1 MTPSHATAALAID
14 ASEWFTAAGLRR
26 FLAPRHWRR
35 LERRAE
41 PCVRATLALLAAT
54 GARATWFVPGALA
67 RSAPTLLRELA
78 AGGHEVALA
87 AEAPR
92 PLADVPPGERAA
104 LQDRWLRDVA
114 TIEAATGVAVRGFR
128 APWPTANDA
137 PWWRPFLRSI
147 GLAYDATPDAP
158 GARGE
163 QLAPDP
169 EATAAHRLDGGGAVA
184 LRAFPAM
191 ALDPAPPQ
199 LAGLPAAPAWQGP
212 AGAAA
217 AAAALQALV
226 ARTRGTL
233 LAALGTP
240 VLTAPPRPLP
250 PEPIV
255 VPRGDAPRLCVVV
268 PLKDEERAVP
278 GLLLELRALAD
289 DLADAARVEYV
300 LVDDGSDDRTW
311 ELLQQ
316 GVGSL
321 PRSRAVRHDRNLGV
335 AAAIRTGVL
344 ATDSPF
350 VASIDG
356 DLSYDPRELRPMLA
370 LLRQGADLVTAS
382 PYHPAGGV
390 RNVPGWRLLLSRGL
404 SLGYRVLMAS
414 PIRTW
419 TSCCR
424 VYRREAVAA
433 LPLANPRFLGTA
445 EWLVRVLRRGG
456 TVAEHPCVLEAR
468 LVGVSKMRT
477 LRTIAGHLR
486 LLAEVLV
493 RVVR

>member
-1 MTPSHATAALAID
+1 VTLSHATAALAID
-14 ASEWFTAAGLRR
+14 ASEWFTAPGLRR
-26 FLAPRHWRR
+26 HVAPRHWRR

-41 PCVRATLALLAAT
+41 PCVRATLALLAAK

-67 RSAPTLLRELA
+67 RSAPVLLRELA
-78 AGGHEVALA
+78 AAGHEVALA
-87 AEAPR
+87 AEAPW

-114 TIEAATGVAVRGFR
+114 AIEVAIGVAVRGFR

-147 GLAYDATPDAP
+147 GLAYDATPAAADA
-158 GARGE
+158 
-163 QLAPDP
+163 
-169 EATAAHRLDGGGAVA
+169 ATAADVETTYAHRLDGGGAVA
-184 LRAFPAM
+184 VRSLPAM
-191 ALDPAPPQ
+191 AFDPMPPR
-199 LAGLPAAPAWQGP
+199 LAGVPAAAFRELVRAETLPALPA
-212 AGAAA
+212 
-217 AAAALQALV
+217 
-226 ARTRGTL
+226 RGGGTV

-240 VLTAPPRPLP
+240 VLTAPPRQLP

-268 PLKDEERAVP
+268 PLKDEERGVP

-300 LVDDGSDDRTW
+300 LVDDGSVDRTW
-311 ELLQQ
+311 ELLQL

-321 PRSRAVRHDRNLGV
+321 PRSKAVRHERNLGV

-370 LLRQGADLVTAS
+370 LLQQGADLVTAS

-390 RNVPGWRLLLSRGL
+390 RNVPAWRLLLSRGL
-404 SLGYRVLMAS
+404 SLGYRALLAS

-456 TVAEHPCVLEAR
+456 RVAEHPCVLEAR
-468 LVGVSKMRT
+468 LVGVSKMKT

-486 LLAEVLV
+486 LLAAVLLRIV
-493 RVVR
+493 R

>member
-1 MTPSHATAALAID
+1 VTLSHATAALAID

-41 PCVRATLALLAAT
+41 PCVRAALALLAAA
-54 GARATWFVPGALA
+54 GARATWFVPGGLA
-67 RSAPTLLRELA
+67 HGAPTLLRELA
-78 AGGHEVALA
+78 AGGHELALA
-87 AEAPR
+87 AEAPW

-114 TIEAATGVAVRGFR
+114 AIEAATGVAVRGFR

-147 GLAYDATPDAP
+147 GLAYDATPDAS

-163 QLAPDP
+163 QVAPDAD
-169 EATAAHRLDGGGAVA
+169 ATLAHRLDGGGAVA
-184 LRAFPAM
+184 LRVVPAS

-199 LAGLPAAPAWQGP
+199 LAGLPAAPARQGP
-212 AGAAA
+212 AGSAT
-217 AAAALQALV
+217 AALQALL
-226 ARTRGTL
+226 ARKCGTV

-268 PLKDEERAVP
+268 PLKDEERSVP

-289 DLADAARVEYV
+289 ELADAARVEYV

-321 PRSRAVRHDRNLGV
+321 PRSTAVRHQRNLGV
-335 AAAIRTGVL
+335 AAAIRTGVQ

-370 LLRQGADLVTAS
+370 LLLQGADLVTAS

-404 SLGYRVLMAS
+404 SLGYRVLLAS

-456 TVAEHPCVLEAR
+456 RVAEHPCVLEAR

-477 LRTIAGHLR
+477 LRTIAGHLL
-486 LLAEVLV
+486 LLAAVLV